1 MADRS
6 EDSLME
12 KIAQKIH
19 EHNSS
24 SSDSDDEK
32 PKSSDP
38 SIKSKIYRL
47 FGREKPVHQVLGG
60 GKLLALLHVVPI
72 VYEKYEDK
80 IDSFGEKAVREFK
93 KQYAVFDAKV
103 LSKIPKGPLKDKKN

>member
-1 MADRS
+1 MTRS
-6 EDSLME
+6 RSPR
-12 KIAQKIH
+12 IPR
-19 EHNSS
+19 SS
-24 SSDSDDEK
+24 QRSTASSAGRSQCTKCLVEE
-32 PKSSDP
+32 SVITGLWVV
-38 SIKSKIYRL
+38 SILGSCCNFLTL
-47 FGREKPVHQVLGG
+47 FYIV
-60 GKLLALLHVVPI
+60 LALLHVVPI